1 MIRARLK
8 SFRHAFAG
16 VAAMLRSQ
24 PNAKIH
30 AVATV
35 VALIGG
41 AAIGLSALEWAL
53 IVFAIALVWVAE
65 GLNTALEFL
74 ADAAVPD
81 QHPLVKNAKDV
92 AAAAVLVAAAAA
104 VVIAMLI
111 MLPRFAVQ

>member
-1 MIRARLK
+1 MIRARLE

-16 VAAMLRSQ
+16 VAVMLRSQ

-30 AVATV
+30 VVATL

-41 AAIGLSALEWAL
+41 AALGLSALEWAL
-53 IVFAIALVWVAE
+53 LVFAIALVWVAE

-92 AAAAVLVAAAAA
+92 AAAAVLLAAAAA